1 MDPGAV
7 VVGLVVL
14 FFVVLI
20 GLAARKMLRGQLHA
34 PEQAERLEAGQT
46 PEDQALEKEA
56 LGEPVPEPPPAPMKQ
71 GLEKT
76 RKGFMAR
83 INELLRGS
91 KLDASLVDELE
102 QVLI

>member
-7 VVGLVVL
+7 VVGLFVL
-14 FFVVLI
+14 FFAVLI
-20 GLAARKMLRGQLHA
+20 GLVARKMMRGQLNP
-34 PEQAERLEAGQT
+34 PEEADRLEAGQT
-46 PEDQALEKEA
+46 VEDAAALEKEA
-56 LGEPVPEPPPAPMKQ
+56 LGGPEAAEPPPAPMKQ

-91 KLDASLVDELE
+91 KLDASLVD
-102 QVLI
+102 